1 MPDITPPPLSPP
13 PPQEAVDA
21 AYRFSSTALLA
32 LLEREYNLTAH
43 LKSLQ
48 RFFLLSN
55 GDFFVQVQ
63 K

>member
-1 MPDITPPPLSPP
+1 M
-13 PPQEAVDA
+13 DA